1 MLHVRLLGS
10 VPFAEAIDLQRALQ
24 RADDDYVVVL
34 EHPATY
40 TAGVRTDPAH
50 VLVPPADLGAPL
62 VDTDRG
68 GDVTFHGPGQVVC
81 YPVVTVGDH
90 PGAGRAHVAALEDA
104 VIEVVRAALGHLDG
118 ASVGRLEDYP
128 GVWVTPHGGE
138 PAKVAAVGIRTS
150 RGADGRRRTMHGI
163 ALNVATDLSWFERI
177 VPCGIEGRPVASLR
191 SLGSTVDV
199 DEVADRL
206 AHAVAR
212 RLGDGRIDRA
222 AVDRGGVAPGSAPVG
237 VRRLEHAGV
246 DTTGSI
252 SLRERKPPW
261 LRVEAKMGEEFL
273 SLKHLTDDLGL
284 VTVCEEAGCP
294 NIFECWEDGTA
305 TFMVNGERCT
315 RACGFCLVDTRRP
328 LALDPTEPRRVAA
341 AVERLGLAHAVITC
355 VARDDLADGGAAA
368 MAACVHEIRALRP
381 SCAVEVLTSD
391 LKGDVA
397 SLEVLVAARPD
408 VLNHNLETVARL
420 QRAVRPSAGYAR
432 SLTVL
437 ARAAAAGLPTKS
449 GLMVGL
455 GETFD
460 EVVAAMG
467 DLAAVG
473 VRTVTIGQY
482 LRPTA
487 AHLPV
492 ARYWSPEEF
501 DALAAAGASL
511 GLAHVQASPL
521 TRSSY
526 HAREAAARSVPV
538 ALRDRSAS

>member
-10 VPFAEAIDLQRALQ
+10 VPYGEAIDLQRALQ
-24 RADDDYVVVL
+24 RADDDYVLVL
-34 EHPATY
+34 EHPAIY

-50 VLVPPADLGAPL
+50 VLVPEGELGAPL

-81 YPVVTVGDH
+81 YPVVSVGDH

-104 VIEVVRAALGHLDG
+104 VIEVVQVALAHLDG
-118 ASVGRLEDYP
+118 ATVGRLEDYP
-128 GVWVTPHGGE
+128 GVWVTPRGGE
-138 PAKVAAVGIRTS
+138 PHKVAAVGIRTS
-150 RGADGRRRTMHGI
+150 RRPDGRRRTMHGI
-163 ALNVATDLSWFERI
+163 ALNVDTDLSWFDRI

-191 SLGSTVDV
+191 SLGSAADV

-206 AHAVAR
+206 AVAVAR
-212 RLGDGRIDRA
+212 QLGDAAVDRA
-222 AVDRGGVAPGSAPVG
+222 AVDRGTLAQGTAPVG

-246 DTTGSI
+246 DTTGAI
-252 SLRERKPPW
+252 ELRTRKPPW
-261 LRVEAKMGEEFL
+261 LRVEAHMGQEFL
-273 SLKHLTDDLGL
+273 SLKHLTSDLGL

-294 NIFECWEDGTA
+294 NIFECWADGTA

-328 LALDPTEPRRVAA
+328 LALDPTEPQRVAE

-368 MAACVHEIRALRP
+368 LAACVQAIRARR
-381 SCAVEVLTSD
+381 SCAIEVLTSD
-391 LKGDVA
+391 LKGDRS
-397 SLEVLVAARPD
+397 SLEILLAARPD
-408 VLNHNLETVARL
+408 VLNHNVETVARL

-460 EVVAAMG
+460 EVATTMG

-482 LRPTA
+482 LRPTQ

-501 DALAAAGASL
+501 DALAAVGESL

-526 HAREAAARSVPV
+526 HAREAAARSVKV
-538 ALRDRSAS
+538 ELRGPRGS